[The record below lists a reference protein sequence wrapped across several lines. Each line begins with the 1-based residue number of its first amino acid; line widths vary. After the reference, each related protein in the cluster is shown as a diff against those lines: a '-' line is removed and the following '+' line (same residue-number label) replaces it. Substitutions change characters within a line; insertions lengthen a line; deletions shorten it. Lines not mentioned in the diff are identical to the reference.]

1 MSTMQKVTSLTLAD
15 FSRYLSGKVEEMQAC
30 YKEIEEVQY
39 QFNDIFK
46 RELAAWQEKFG
57 FCFPRVLA
65 QRHDLPAPLVQSID
79 QAEQE
84 ELAKL
89 KQELVDLG
97 TKIAE
102 SKTQG
107 DDLLRQ
113 AQSASATLRQ
123 ANPEL
128 NTQEENLKT
137 KLRTYEDDYS
147 GMYEK
152 IEGLEAGFGW
162 LLHSRQISKLRK
174 EQRGIKSAQDSLL
187 KQLRDVRKTW
197 QDQVQQI
204 GETQSTLRQ
213 QWETLNVA
221 TSQAQARLD
230 FVQANLADLAQQQ
243 AITRVLSD
251 MNESPGLADELGQAL
266 DELVAR
272 NKVRRSY
279 EEGLRSVAEALG
291 LTKGVAEGLA
301 RFDKSV
307 DGVVE
312 EQVRYTLAEVSV
324 QLPQWVINVAETW
337 KPLRERVKDEKY
349 LGTHPL
355 EFSQVIK
362 SFISD
367 RITDAIIQQFFETM
381 GTALSAATAAWGK
394 A

>member
-1 MSTMQKVTSLTLAD
+1 MSAEQKITSLTLPE
-15 FSRYLSGKVEEMQAC
+15 FGRYLSGKVDELQAC
-30 YKEIEEVQY
+30 YKEIEEIQF

-57 FCFPRVLA
+57 FCFPRMLA
-65 QRHDLPAPLVQSID
+65 QRHELPAPLAQGID

-84 ELAKL
+84 ELVKL
-89 KQELVDLG
+89 KQELDDLAI
-97 TKIAE
+97 KIKE

-113 AQSASATLRQ
+113 AQSATATLRQ
-123 ANPEL
+123 TNPEL
-128 NTQEENLKT
+128 NTQEEDIKA
-137 KLRTYEDDYS
+137 KLRSYEDDYS
-147 GMYEK
+147 QAYER
-152 IEGLEAGFGW
+152 IESLEAGLGW
-162 LLHSRQISKLRK
+162 LAHNGQINKLRK
-174 EQRGIKSAQDSLL
+174 QQRGIKSAQSILL
-187 KQLRDVRKTW
+187 KQLQGVRKSW
-197 QDQVQQI
+197 QDQIQQM

-221 TSQAQARLD
+221 TSQAQTRRD
-230 FVQANLADLAQQQ
+230 FVEANLANLAQQQ
-243 AITRVLSD
+243 AITRILSD
-251 MNESPGLADELGQAL
+251 LNDSPGVPDELGQAL
-266 DELVAR
+266 DELVER

-301 RFDKSV
+301 RFGKSV

-312 EQVRYTLAEVSV
+312 EQVRFSLADVSV

-355 EFSQVIK
+355 EFSQIIK

-381 GTALSAATAAWGK
+381 GKALSAATGAWS
-394 A
+394 

>member
-1 MSTMQKVTSLTLAD
+1 MSAEQKVTSLTLPE
-15 FSRYLSGKVEEMQAC
+15 FSRYLSSKAEEMQVC
-30 YKEIEEVQY
+30 YKEIEEVQM

-46 RELAAWQEKFG
+46 SELAAWQDKFG

-65 QRHDLPAPLVQSID
+65 QRHDLPAPMTQGID
-79 QAEQE
+79 KAEQE

-89 KQELVDLG
+89 KQEMDDLSV
-97 TKIAE
+97 KIKENKA
-102 SKTQG
+102 QA
-107 DDLLRQ
+107 DDLLHQ
-113 AQSASATLRQ
+113 AQSATATLRQ

-128 NTQEENLKT
+128 NTQEEDIKA
-137 KLRTYEDDYS
+137 KLRTYEDDFTKTFERI
-147 GMYEK
+147 EK
-152 IEGLEAGFGW
+152 LESGFGW
-162 LLHSRQISKLRK
+162 LSHSGQIGKLRK
-174 EQRGIKSAQDSLL
+174 QQKGIKNAQSILL
-187 KQLRDVRKTW
+187 KQLQNVRKTW
-197 QDQVQQI
+197 QDQIQQM

-221 TSQAQARLD
+221 TSQAQTRRD
-230 FVQANLADLAQQQ
+230 FIEVNLADLAQQQ
-243 AITRVLSD
+243 AITRILSD
-251 MNESPGLADELGQAL
+251 LNESPGVPDELGKAL
-266 DELVAR
+266 DELVER

-279 EEGLRSVAEALG
+279 EDGLRSVAEALG
-291 LTKGVAEGLA
+291 LTKGVAEGIV

-312 EQVRYTLAEVSV
+312 EQVRYSLANVSV

-355 EFSQVIK
+355 EFSQIIK

-381 GTALSAATAAWGK
+381 GNALSAATSTWA
-394 A
+394 